1 VTGESHCGA
10 ASFERAKREIVM
22 LGKLVIAAAL
32 LVSTGALAGPKEDMM
47 AADRAFAKMSLE
59 KGAHAAF
66 LAYMTD
72 DVRLYDG
79 DHPPIIGRR
88 AVETYYAKNPDPKG
102 SKLNWKPIEADASAA
117 GDFGYTRGTWV
128 FTAKDEKGRDVKV
141 TGYYVT
147 GWKRQADGTYKFNLD
162 IGGADKPAH

>member
-10 ASFERAKREIVM
+10 ASFGRAKREIVM
-22 LGKLVIAAAL
+22 LGKLLVAGAL
-32 LVSTGALAGPKEDMM
+32 LISTVALAGPKEEMM
-47 AADRAFAKMSLE
+47 AADRALAKMSLE

-79 DHPPIIGRR
+79 EHPPIIGKK
-88 AVETYYAKNPDPKG
+88 AVEAYYAKNPDPKG
-102 SKLNWKPIEADASAA
+102 SKLDWKPIEADTSAA

-128 FTAKDEKGRDVKV
+128 FTAKDEKGKDVNV

>member
-1 VTGESHCGA
+1 
-10 ASFERAKREIVM
+10 M
-22 LGKLVIAAAL
+22 LGKIVVGIAL
-32 LVSTGALAGPKEDMM
+32 LASTVALAGPKEDMM

-72 DVRLYDG
+72 DVRLFDS
-79 DHPPIIGRR
+79 DHPPIVGRR
-88 AVETYYAKNPDPKG
+88 AAEAYYAKNPDPKG
-102 SKLNWKPIEADASAA
+102 STLDWTPVEAMASDA

-128 FTAKDEKGRDVKV
+128 FAAKDEKGKDIKV

-147 GWKRQADGTYKFNLD
+147 GWKRQADGKYKFNLD
-162 IGGADKPAH
+162 IGGADKPAQ